1 MKRDLILKYAD
12 TSGKGIEV
20 APYFNPVLTKRAGH
34 DLLIMDV
41 FDTETLRDR
50 VREDPL
56 IDSAR
61 AAEIEEVDLVGDA
74 SRLGDVIEQAGLTG
88 RIDYIV
94 SSHNFEHLPNPIL
107 FLRGA
112 GEALAPGG
120 VLSMAV
126 PDCRASFDHF
136 RMPTRLSDW
145 LAAYHEDRRQPSPE
159 TVFDSAANQS
169 AYMRDGAP
177 TPGCNLA
184 YDTPAGFEPD
194 RNLAAAYEDYAA
206 SKVTPGDYRDTH
218 CNVFFPESLELMLR
232 DLRHLGLIE
241 LEVIEVSPT
250 RGLEFFVHL
259 RKPRTPQDIPDTAF
273 YARRKELLIAVSHG
287 LGAAGFGLG
296 PAAKLKRA
304 VTGRLNTWRI
314 QLKHRRKA
322 RKAP

>member
-1 MKRDLILKYAD
+1 MKRGLILKYAK

-20 APYFNPVLTKRAGH
+20 APYFNPILTKREGH
-34 DLLIMDV
+34 HLLIMDV

-50 VREDPL
+50 VRDDPL

-74 SRLGDVIEQAGLTG
+74 SRLGEVIATAKLAGS
-88 RIDYIV
+88 IDYIV

-112 GEALAPGG
+112 AEALAPGG

-159 TVFDSAANQS
+159 TVFDSAANQA
-169 AYMRDGAP
+169 AYMRDGKP

-184 YDTPAGFEPD
+184 FDTPAGFEPD
-194 RNLAAAYEDYAA
+194 RNLAQAYAAYVTARD
-206 SKVTPGDYRDTH
+206 TPGDYQDTH

-241 LEVIEVSPT
+241 LDVIEISRT

-259 RKPRTPQDIPDTAF
+259 RKPTTPQDTSDAAF
-273 YARRKELLIAVSHG
+273 YTRRKDLLMAMSHQ
-287 LGAAGFGLG
+287 LGVAGFGLG
-296 PAAKLKRA
+296 PGAVLRRA
-304 VTGRLNTWRI
+304 ITGRLNTWRI
-314 QLKHRRKA
+314 RLKNRRKA
-322 RKAP
+322 HKTP

>member
-20 APYFNPVLTKRAGH
+20 APYFNPVLTKREGH

-41 FDTETLRDR
+41 FDTDTLRDR
-50 VREDPL
+50 VRDDPL

-74 SRLGDVIEQAGLTG
+74 SRLGEVIAKAGLQG

-159 TVFDSAANQS
+159 TVLDSAANQS
-169 AYMRDGAP
+169 SYLRDGQP

-184 YDTPAGFEPD
+184 YDDPAGFEPD
-194 RNLAAAYEDYAA
+194 RNLAQAYADYVAARQ
-206 SKVTPGDYRDTH
+206 TPGEYRDTH

-259 RKPRTPQDIPDTAF
+259 RKPETPQTVTDEAF
-273 YARRKELLIAVSHG
+273 YAQRKALLIAMSRG
-287 LGAAGFGLG
+287 IGAAGFGLG
-296 PAAKLKRA
+296 PVAGLRRA
-304 VTGRLNTWRI
+304 ITGRLNNWRI
-314 QLKHRRKA
+314 RLKHRRRA
-322 RKAP
+322 RKTP